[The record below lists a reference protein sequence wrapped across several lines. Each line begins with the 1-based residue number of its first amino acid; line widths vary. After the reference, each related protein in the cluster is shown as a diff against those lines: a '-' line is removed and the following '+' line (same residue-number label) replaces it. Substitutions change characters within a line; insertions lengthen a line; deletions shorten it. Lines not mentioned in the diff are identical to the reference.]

1 MASLTLDKNKAWHV
15 RRKINLDLLKKGGKT
30 LVGTHDFSTFR
41 ASTCTAKSAIKKMNS
56 IVIKKNQ
63 NKIILTFKSKSFLQN
78 QVRSMVGCLKY
89 LGERRWSLKKF
100 NHIFKAKNR
109 ALCAPL
115 APAEGLFL
123 AKVIY

>member
-56 IVIKKNQ
+56 IIIKKKPEQ
-63 NKIILTFKSKSFLQN
+63 NNVNF
-78 QVRSMVGCLKY
+78 
-89 LGERRWSLKKF
+89 
-100 NHIFKAKNR
+100 
-109 ALCAPL
+109 
-115 APAEGLFL
+115 
-123 AKVIY
+123 